1 MATQDDLFAKDDIK
15 RIVEK
20 AKSTTQPVLG
30 TNVKLIKDTAQQIEN
45 IDGPNVRPTTSIKN
59 IQKLSE
65 VERSMGYQGEF
76 QVKGVESPGRVTT
89 INIGNKTVTV
99 PRLDNYK
106 SFESYNNALKKF
118 RVNVL
123 QPLLL
128 QNPEAARVLTS
139 GAYLEQ
145 FAADQRKAV
154 INSPKLRKLY
164 NVEWDI
170 KKGRWKIPQASIN
183 EINRQMGY
191 IFETPDPRGGLPKG
205 GKVQSKMYQM
215 IQNFWKKNSSLLNKE
230 TKSLKNVNF
239 KLALQEIDKMFNAAK
254 TVAQKQ
260 KAVAALTSLLTLI
273 STNAFGKV
281 VLGAASKLGA
291 LNYILPFQAISDVLL
306 PTDFL
311 GSKKEAKEK
320 KQKAAGIDFPGAGG
334 FNKGGIMDINHM
346 TRPLGYHEG
355 GAIRLKPG
363 QALYDKDGNVIW
375 DKPGTLSEREIE
387 MLKNITLKPGQALYD
402 EDGNLITESPA
413 GQVSDFEQEQIFKL
427 SPGQKAYDAEG
438 NVVTEDQLPY
448 DPNKGSTENL
458 NELMTDIGGT
468 LKEKIFG
475 AGKSLRDK
483 INDFMKY
490 GWGDREDY
498 MEIGGEQMDSD
509 DPNFRRFIEENYMG
523 EGESYIEGIENYR
536 REVEGRGFHRGG
548 IVSIN
553 QMTRTL

>member
-20 AKSTTQPVLG
+20 AKSTKTPILG

-45 IDGPNVRPTTSIKN
+45 VEGPNVRPTTSIKN
-59 IQKLSE
+59 IQNLSK
-65 VERSMGYQGEF
+65 VERPMGYQGEF
-76 QVKGVESPGRVTT
+76 HVKGVESPGAVSKIT
-89 INIGNKTVTV
+89 IGNKTVTV

-145 FAADQRKAV
+145 FAADQRKVV
-154 INSPKLRKLY
+154 INDPKLRKLY
-164 NVEWDI
+164 NVEWDT

-191 IFETPDPRGGLPKG
+191 IFETPEPRGGLPKG

-230 TKSLKNVNF
+230 TKALKNVNF

-254 TVAQKQ
+254 TAAQKK
-260 KAVAALTSLLTLI
+260 KAVAALTSFLTLI

-291 LNYILPFQAISDVLL
+291 LNYVLPLQAISDVLL

-311 GSKKEAKEK
+311 GSKKEAEEK
-320 KQKAAGIDFPGAGG
+320 KQKTAEIDFPGAEG
-334 FNKGGIMDINHM
+334 FNRGGLMDINHM
-346 TRPLGYHEG
+346 TRPVGYDNG
-355 GAIRLKPG
+355 GE
-363 QALYDKDGNVIW
+363 V
-375 DKPGTLSEREIE
+375 E
-387 MLKNITLKPGQALYD
+387 
-402 EDGNLITESPA
+402 EDR
-413 GQVSDFEQEQIFKL
+413 
-427 SPGQKAYDAEG
+427 
-438 NVVTEDQLPY
+438 LPY
-448 DPNKGSTENL
+448 DPQMGYTENL
-458 NELMTDIGGT
+458 NELMGDIGGT
-468 LKEKIFG
+468 LKEKVKG
-475 AGKSLRDK
+475 AGSSLIDK
-483 INDFMKY
+483 INDFIKY
-490 GWGDREDY
+490 GWGDKENY
-498 MEIGGEQMDSD
+498 MEIGGEQVDPD
-509 DPNFRRFIEENYMG
+509 DPNFRRFIEDNYMG

-536 REVEGRGFHRGG
+536 RFMEGEGFRRGG
-548 IVSIN
+548 IVSLN
-553 QMTRTL
+553 HMTRAL

>member
-20 AKSTTQPVLG
+20 AKSTKMPILG

-45 IDGPNVRPTTSIKN
+45 VEGPNVRPTASIKN
-59 IQKLSE
+59 IQNLSD
-65 VERSMGYQGEF
+65 VERPMGHKGEF
-76 QVKGVESPGRVTT
+76 HVKGVESPGRVSKIT
-89 INIGNKTVTV
+89 IGNKTVIV

-154 INSPKLRKLY
+154 VNDSKLRKLY
-164 NVEWDI
+164 NVEWDT

-191 IFETPDPRGGLPKG
+191 IFETPEPRSGLPKG

-215 IQNFWKKNSSLLNKE
+215 IQSFWKKNSSLLNKE
-230 TKSLKNVNF
+230 TKALKNVNF

-254 TVAQKQ
+254 TVAQKK
-260 KAVAALTSLLTLI
+260 KAVAALTSFLTLI

-291 LNYILPFQAISDVLL
+291 LNYILPFQVISDALL

-311 GSKKEAKEK
+311 GSKKEAEEK
-320 KQKAAGIDFPGAGG
+320 KQKASGIDFPGAEG
-334 FNKGGIMDINHM
+334 FNRGGLMDINHM
-346 TRPLGYHEG
+346 TRPLGYALGTQAGELVG
-355 GAIRLKPG
+355 DRERDVKIFQGPDGYQYLVNPDGTVERIPG
-363 QALYDKDGNVIW
+363 QELQAEEVEERSKIFEGADGYQYMLR
-375 DKPGTLSEREIE
+375 PEGTVERI
-387 MLKNITLKPGQALYD
+387 PGQED
-402 EDGNLITESPA
+402 EE
-413 GQVSDFEQEQIFKL
+413 E
-427 SPGQKAYDAEG
+427 
-438 NVVTEDQLPY
+438 LPY
-448 DPNKGSTENL
+448 DRDKGYTENL
-458 NELMTDIGGT
+458 NELMSDIGGT
-468 LKEKIFG
+468 LKEKVKG
-475 AGKSLRDK
+475 AGSSLLDK
-483 INDFMKY
+483 INDFIKY

-498 MEIGGEQMDSD
+498 MEIGGEQVDPE

-536 REVEGRGFHRGG
+536 REAEGNNYRRGG

-553 QMTRTL
+553 SMTRTL

>member
-20 AKSTTQPVLG
+20 AKSTKTPILG

-45 IDGPNVRPTTSIKN
+45 VQGPNVRSTTSIKN
-59 IQKLSE
+59 IQNLSD
-65 VERSMGYQGEF
+65 VERPMGHKGEF
-76 QVKGVESPGRVTT
+76 HVKGVESPGRVSKIT
-89 INIGNKTVTV
+89 IGNKTVTV

-154 INSPKLRKLY
+154 VNDPKLRKLY
-164 NVEWDI
+164 NVEWDT

-191 IFETPDPRGGLPKG
+191 IFETPEPRGGLPKG

-215 IQNFWKKNSSLLNKE
+215 IQSFWKKNSSLLNKE
-230 TKSLKNVNF
+230 TKALKNVNF

-254 TVAQKQ
+254 TAAQKK
-260 KAVAALTSLLTLI
+260 KAVAALTSFLTLI

-281 VLGAASKLGA
+281 VLGAASKLGV

-311 GSKKEAKEK
+311 GSKKEAEEK
-320 KQKAAGIDFPGAGG
+320 KQKTAEIDFPGAEG
-334 FNKGGIMDINHM
+334 FNRGGLMDINHM
-346 TRPLGYHEG
+346 TRPVGYDNG
-355 GAIRLKPG
+355 GE
-363 QALYDKDGNVIW
+363 V
-375 DKPGTLSEREIE
+375 E
-387 MLKNITLKPGQALYD
+387 
-402 EDGNLITESPA
+402 EDR
-413 GQVSDFEQEQIFKL
+413 
-427 SPGQKAYDAEG
+427 
-438 NVVTEDQLPY
+438 LPY
-448 DPNKGSTENL
+448 DPQMGYTENL
-458 NELMTDIGGT
+458 NELMTDIGGKI
-468 LKEKIFG
+468 KEKIFG
-475 AGKSLRDK
+475 AGRSLRDK

-498 MEIGGEQMDSD
+498 MEIGGRQVDPD
-509 DPNFRRFIEENYMG
+509 DPNFRRFIEDNYMG

-536 REVEGRGFHRGG
+536 RFMEGEGYRRGG
-548 IVSIN
+548 IVSLN
-553 QMTRTL
+553 HMTRAL